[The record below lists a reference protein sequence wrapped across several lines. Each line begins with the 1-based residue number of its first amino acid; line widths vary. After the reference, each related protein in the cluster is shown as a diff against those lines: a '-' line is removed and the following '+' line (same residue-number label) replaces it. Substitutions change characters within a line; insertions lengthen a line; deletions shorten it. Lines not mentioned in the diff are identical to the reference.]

1 MKNKILIFL
10 EPKIGGN
17 RAAAKATNSSWGQK
31 IVQNEIRS
39 GRNPGEF
46 LRKERFMKRV
56 LPFLLLALAI
66 MLACGKSID
75 KLSADSETFRLA
87 TTLAE
92 KIPMLNPEKNATL
105 VKAKSFSLSAGS
117 LFKEL
122 ETNMG
127 KNISQLTDADTTE
140 LSSFLHRVLNS
151 MVESRVLLNAAQTEG
166 VAVDSTQ
173 VDSVV
178 QTFFRNN
185 GGEERFMQILE
196 ANGLTLD
203 ILKEDITENLI
214 KENFLNDNVFAN
226 MQITPDDLQNA
237 YNEDK
242 TTTVRHI
249 LLMTQGKSPEEKETI
264 HSQMEN
270 LLAQAKAGENFSDL
284 AKKYTEDPG
293 SKENGG
299 LYEDIQRGQMVK
311 EFEDAAFSVPIGQ
324 ISDIIETSYGYHILK
339 IEGRKKESRPFD
351 EVKAALERQL
361 QNRMRQSLYTQTID
375 SLKAAE
381 KVEILFN

>member
-1 MKNKILIFL
+1 
-10 EPKIGGN
+10 
-17 RAAAKATNSSWGQK
+17 
-31 IVQNEIRS
+31 
-39 GRNPGEF
+39 
-46 LRKERFMKRV
+46 
-56 LPFLLLALAI
+56 
-66 MLACGKSID
+66 
-75 KLSADSETFRLA
+75 
-87 TTLAE
+87 
-92 KIPMLNPEKNATL
+92 MLNPEKNATL

-242 TTTVRHI
+242 PPQCAT
-249 LLMTQGKSPEEKETI
+249 
-264 HSQMEN
+264 
-270 LLAQAKAGENFSDL
+270 FC
-284 AKKYTEDPG
+284 
-293 SKENGG
+293 
-299 LYEDIQRGQMVK
+299 
-311 EFEDAAFSVPIGQ
+311 
-324 ISDIIETSYGYHILK
+324 
-339 IEGRKKESRPFD
+339 
-351 EVKAALERQL
+351 
-361 QNRMRQSLYTQTID
+361 
-375 SLKAAE
+375 
-381 KVEILFN
+381 